1 MASYK
6 FWQTQP
12 VTSFGKKLAL
22 HDKISTDGS
31 TEEAKNKNIQDGPI
45 KEIDI
50 DRVSKE
56 PSPMYDGFEWVTM
69 DLEDP
74 HELEEVYELLS
85 AHYVE
90 DKEAMFRFH
99 YTASFFNWSLKAPG
113 WKKDWHVGVR
123 ATSSK
128 KLVAFISGIPID
140 LRVRKATIK
149 SSEINFLC
157 IHKKLRAKR
166 LTPVLIKEITR
177 RCYLDGTNQA
187 IYTAGVMLPTPVTT
201 CRYFHR
207 SLDWTKLHELKFS
220 PLPPGSTP
228 ARQVAKYRLPE
239 KTVTPGLRDMEA
251 KDVAGVTKLLNRYL
265 TRFDMR
271 QHFSEEEVKHWLLH
285 DEIIC
290 PERVV
295 YAYVVEDPSSH
306 KITDFFS
313 FYKLSSTAIASKK
326 YEFVHAAYMY
336 YYASESAFDA
346 DKMKLET
353 RLNLLIKDAL
363 ILAKKVCTLLDT
375 PLEENTH
382 HA

>member
-1 MASYK
+1 
-6 FWQTQP
+6 
-12 VTSFGKKLAL
+12 
-22 HDKISTDGS
+22 
-31 TEEAKNKNIQDGPI
+31 
-45 KEIDI
+45 
-50 DRVSKE
+50 
-56 PSPMYDGFEWVTM
+56 MYDGFEWVTM
-69 DLEDP
+69 DLDDP
-74 HELEEVYELLS
+74 KELQEVYELLS

-123 ATSSK
+123 ATGSK
-128 KLVAFISGIPID
+128 KLVAFISGIPVD
-140 LRVRKATIK
+140 LRVRKNIFK
-149 SSEINFLC
+149 SSEVNFLC

-177 RCYLDGTNQA
+177 RCYLVGTYQA

-207 SLDWTKLHELKFS
+207 AIDWMKLYELKFS

-228 ARQVAKYRLPE
+228 QRQVAKFKLPE
-239 KTVTPGLRDMEA
+239 KTATPGLRAMEP
-251 KDVAGVTKLLNRYL
+251 KDVPGVTDLLNRYL
-265 TRFDMR
+265 GRFDMQ

-285 DEIIC
+285 DEKLC

-306 KITDFFS
+306 KVTDFFS
-313 FYKLSSTAIASKK
+313 FYNLASTAIASKK
-326 YEFVHAAYMY
+326 YQFVNAAYMY
-336 YYASESAFDA
+336 YYASEAAFDS
-346 DKMKLET
+346 DKSKLEI

-363 ILAKKVCTLLDT
+363 ILAKKVCN
-375 PLEENTH
+375 LEGICLNGC
-382 HA
+382 